1 MKKHTSSAV
10 QVYLKMHKAWSIVAC
25 LTIARY
31 DRMLFRMKV
40 CFALSYTPRKIAPP
54 MLIHVTRGTIPR
66 KSVLIPSSFAIRFIV
81 VMKFDEYG
89 NISEVPYGHVQKP
102 GSAQVKGFAGAAR
115 LPYIPHAKHYT
126 RLCDVQRS
134 RESRCYATCYTT
146 TDCSL

>member
-1 MKKHTSSAV
+1 MEKHISSAL
-10 QVYLKMHKAWSIVAC
+10 QLYFKMSKAWSTVAC
-25 LTIARY
+25 LSIERY
-31 DRMLFRMKV
+31 DRMLFRRKV

-66 KSVLIPSSFAIRFIV
+66 KSVFIPSSLAIRFIV

-89 NISEVPYGHVQKP
+89 NVSEVPYRQVKKP
-102 GSAQVKGFAGAAR
+102 SSAQVKGFAGAAR
-115 LPYIPHAKHYT
+115 LPYIPHAKHNT

-146 TDCSL
+146 ADCSL